1 MATARRLRLG
11 VVLIA
16 AIFSPSP
23 AVSEPLSAASGK
35 DREEVEGDQDAR
47 TDLLSVIGDV
57 SALAT
62 KTRLNADYVPGILSV
77 LNGDELVALGARTVW
92 EALELVPGVQ
102 IDRNNNGGRR
112 VAIRGFQ
119 HSNGNVKLLLNSV
132 AMNNAYAGY
141 SNILYI
147 PIEQV
152 ERIEVIR
159 GPGSAVHGEYA
170 FAGVINVI
178 TRQNENRAYVQ
189 AGSGE
194 TYGAGAVLSARSPDG
209 DWRLN
214 LNASGWD
221 QQGTGITAGPDR
233 LYTLGLSELS
243 QAPGRINNAEN
254 HQLAVL
260 ALDYK
265 KLAVLAQY
273 SHSQG
278 GTFFGPL
285 NVLPEPNTGAD
296 ASLTEQSLIQV
307 RQSFDPTPTL
317 SAELK
322 LTWSEF
328 IGNWALDV
336 LPSGLSFPLG
346 SRNLYPD
353 GVFIEDYVRIGRRE
367 AELDFD
373 WSGWSG
379 HRWQLSLSTAEARI
393 DDAWWAFNGDVETL
407 EPLPSVRR
415 YSGDQNYLKEGARR
429 SIHSIA
435 VQDQFRLLE
444 PLALT
449 AGLRYDHYSDAGD
462 NLSPRLAAVWILSD
476 EHLIKAQYAEA
487 FFPPTLY
494 QVYGNARNRVR
505 DTFSLDP
512 ETVATTELGYI
523 FRRGTSVARATLY
536 QSRVRDLIVLEN
548 NRYQNRGRVRLQGGE
563 AEWEQRLSPAWK
575 LTANLSYS
583 DTRDDET
590 GAPLTGATDWLG
602 NLGLLYRP
610 RHDILMS
617 GHWRLVGD
625 RHRSTDDPRLDRLA
639 GYQDVSLTLSWFDVG
654 TLGLTLRAGV
664 DNLLGQQIKSPAAA
678 HTYTDDYPRLEERIW
693 WIQLSYRWR

>member
-23 AVSEPLSAASGK
+23 AVSEPLSAASGD
-35 DREEVEGDQDAR
+35 DREEAEGDRDAR

-102 IDRNNNGGRR
+102 IERNNNGGRR

-132 AMNNAYAGY
+132 AMNNAFAGY

-178 TRQNENRAYVQ
+178 TRQNENRAYVH
-189 AGSGE
+189 AGSGD
-194 TYGAGAVLSARSPDG
+194 TYGTGAVLSARSPDG

-221 QQGTGITAGPDR
+221 QQGTEITAGPDR
-233 LYTLGLSELS
+233 LHVLGQRELS

-254 HQLAVL
+254 HRLAVF

-265 KLAVLAQY
+265 KLSMLAQY
-273 SHSQG
+273 SRNQG
-278 GTFFGPL
+278 GTFFGAL
-285 NVLPEPNTGAD
+285 NVLPEPNTGAN
-296 ASLTEQSLIQV
+296 ASQAEQSLIQV
-307 RQSFDPTPTL
+307 RRTFDPLPTL
-317 SAELK
+317 STEFK
-322 LTWSEF
+322 LTWSEYT
-328 IGNWALDV
+328 GNWSVDV
-336 LPSGLSFPLG
+336 LPSGVAFPLG
-346 SRNLYPD
+346 SQNVYPD
-353 GVFIEDYVRIGRRE
+353 GVFIEDYVRTTRRE
-367 AELDFD
+367 AELDLD

-379 HRWQLSLSTAEARI
+379 HRWQLSLSSAEMRI
-393 DDAWWAFNGDVETL
+393 DDAWWVFNGDVETL
-407 EPLPSVRR
+407 EPLPTVRR
-415 YSGDQNYLKEGARR
+415 YSGDRNYLQEGARR
-429 SIHSIA
+429 SIHSLA
-435 VQDQFRLLE
+435 LQDQFRLLG
-444 PLALT
+444 PLAVT
-449 AGLRYDHYSDAGD
+449 AGLRYDRYSDVGD
-462 NLSPRLAAVWILSD
+462 NLSPRLAAVWTLSD
-476 EHLIKAQYAEA
+476 EHLLKAQYAEA

-494 QVYGNARNRVR
+494 QLYGNARSGVR

-536 QSRVRDLIVLEN
+536 HSRVRDLIVLEN
-548 NRYQNRGRVRLQGGE
+548 SRYDNRGRVRLRGVE
-563 AEWEQRLSPAWK
+563 AEWEQRLSPTWK
-575 LTANLSYS
+575 LTANLSYG
-583 DTRDDET
+583 DTLDEET
-590 GAPLTGATDWLG
+590 GGPLVGAADWLG

-610 RHDILMS
+610 RPDILLS
-617 GHWRLVGD
+617 GHWRVVGD
-625 RHRSTDDPRLDRLA
+625 RHRSADDPRDDRLP
-639 GYQDVSLTLSWFDVG
+639 GYQDLSLTLNWFDVG
-654 TLGLTLRAGV
+654 TPGLTLRAGV

-678 HTYTDDYPRLEERIW
+678 YTYTDDYLRLEERTW
-693 WIQLSYRWR
+693 WIQISYQWR